1 MLFCS
6 MSISPSDESWEV
18 LLSLFPSN
26 WREQARKLGAVE
38 RLRGFANIDNL
49 MRTLLI
55 HVAQGYSLR
64 ETVVRAKAS
73 ELAAISD
80 VALLKRLRNAERW
93 LRSLC
98 LGLLEE
104 EGVQMPPLPNG
115 WRVRAVDGSLVKEP
129 GRTGSQWRLHY
140 SLQLPSMLCDH
151 LEVTAVQGQGT
162 GERLHRFPAQRGDLV
177 LADRG
182 MCNPVGIGSLRK
194 RRAHVIVRLNT
205 GALPLRGG
213 SGEKFDLLAH
223 LQSVKRPGHI
233 AEWTVQTG
241 EGRAPISGRLCVL
254 RKSEQQTQRA
264 LRKIHRKTQQGG
276 PKPKPATLAYAN
288 YVMVF
293 TTVAATELTA
303 QEVLEW
309 YRLRWQIELVFKR
322 LKTLLRVGH
331 IPKYD
336 DQSSKAWL
344 YAKLLV
350 ALLAEKLIRIGQT
363 LSPWGYL
370 LPSEEASR
378 QAKTA

>member
-1 MLFCS
+1 MPV
-6 MSISPSDESWEV
+6 SPTDESWEL
-18 LLSLFPSN
+18 LLSLFPDD

-38 RLRGFANIDNL
+38 RLRGFASIDDL

-80 VALLKRLRNAERW
+80 VALLKRLRNAEGW
-93 LRSLC
+93 LRALC
-98 LGLLEE
+98 LRLLEE
-104 EGVQMPPLPNG
+104 EGVRTPLLPNG
-115 WRVRAVDGSLVKEP
+115 WRVRAVDGSVVKEP
-129 GRTGSQWRLHY
+129 GRTGSQWRIHY

-151 LEVTAVQGQGT
+151 LEVTAAQGQGA
-162 GERLHRFPAQRGDLV
+162 GDRLQRFPAQPGDLV

-182 MCNPVGIGSLRK
+182 MCNPAGIQALRK
-194 RRAHVIVRLNT
+194 QKAHVIVRLNT
-205 GALPLRGG
+205 STLPLCGG
-213 SGEKFDLLAH
+213 DGEKFDLLAR
-223 LQSVKRPGHI
+223 LRSVKTPGHI
-233 AEWTVQTG
+233 AEWIVQTG
-241 EGRAPISGRLCVL
+241 EAQAPIRGRLCVV
-254 RKSEQQTQRA
+254 RKSEQQAQRT
-264 LRKIHRKTQQGG
+264 LRKLRRKAQQGG
-276 PKPKPATLAYAN
+276 PKPKPATLTYAN

-293 TTVAATELTA
+293 TTVTATELTA
-303 QEVLEW
+303 KEVLEW

-322 LKTLLRVGH
+322 LKTLLRVGY

-344 YAKLLV
+344 YGKLLV
-350 ALLAEKLIRIGQT
+350 ALLGEKLIRVGRT

-370 LPSEEASR
+370 LPPAEAPT